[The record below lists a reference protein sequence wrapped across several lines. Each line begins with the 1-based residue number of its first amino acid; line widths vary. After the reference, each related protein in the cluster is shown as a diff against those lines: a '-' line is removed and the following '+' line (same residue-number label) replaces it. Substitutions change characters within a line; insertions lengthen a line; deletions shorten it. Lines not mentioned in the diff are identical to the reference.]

1 MSGALCH
8 WIKDLR
14 TAEKQYRRHTHRG
27 DRESMVQE
35 AKTKIYDLFIR
46 VSEWQ
51 WQRIHGEDEISKEVQ
66 ARFALNA
73 QAHADKIERVA
84 QNLIKS
90 HNRESPKTS

>member
-1 MSGALCH
+1 
-8 WIKDLR
+8 
-14 TAEKQYRRHTHRG
+14 
-27 DRESMVQE
+27 MVQE

-46 VSEWQ
+46 VSEWE

-84 QNLIKS
+84 QNLKS
-90 HNRESPKTS
+90 HN